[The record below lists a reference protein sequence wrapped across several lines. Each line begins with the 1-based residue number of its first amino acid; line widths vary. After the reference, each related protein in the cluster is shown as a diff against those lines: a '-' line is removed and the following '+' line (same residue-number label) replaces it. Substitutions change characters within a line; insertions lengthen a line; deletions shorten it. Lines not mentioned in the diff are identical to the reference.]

1 MTGMSLPA
9 ATTDATVLITGASSG
24 IGTELA
30 RALAARGYNLTVNAR
45 GEDRLAALA
54 DELRRAHGVR
64 VDVHSGDLGD
74 PGARAELIETLRTGE
89 LEVVGVC
96 NNAGFG
102 SVGRFHE
109 LPLARE
115 QHMVRLNVDALH
127 ELTGA
132 FLVRMVERASGAILN
147 VASTASFQPV
157 PGLATYAATKAFV
170 ASFSEAVHTELA
182 GTGVS
187 CTSLSPGP
195 TRTEFGERAG
205 VSGIVGRSPDF
216 LVDSPA
222 DVARQAVDAMLAG
235 KRSVIPSLRNK
246 ASALGGRFV
255 PRTILLPAISRIGGA
270 GARRASEVDE
280 KTSPV

>member
-9 ATTDATVLITGASSG
+9 ATTGSTVLITGASSG
-24 IGTELA
+24 IGKELA
-30 RALAARGYNLTVNAR
+30 RALAARGYDVTLNAR
-45 GEDRLAALA
+45 HEDRLRAVAE
-54 DELRRAHGVR
+54 ELRTAYRVRA
-64 VDVHSGDLGD
+64 DVHAADLAN
-74 PGARAELIETLRTGE
+74 PTERAGLIEAVRGGG

-102 SVGRFHE
+102 TVGRFHE
-109 LPLARE
+109 LSLERE

-132 FLVRMVERASGAILN
+132 FLPRMVERGAGAILN

-170 ASFSEAVHTELA
+170 GSFSEAVHTELS

-187 CTSLSPGP
+187 CTSLCPGP

-216 LVDSPA
+216 LIDSPA
-222 DVARQAVDAMLAG
+222 DVARQAVEAMLSG
-235 KRSVIPSLRNK
+235 RRSAIPSLRNK
-246 ASALGGRFV
+246 ASAFGGRFV
-255 PRTILLPAISRIGGA
+255 PRTLLLPAISRIGG
-270 GARRASEVDE
+270 GGNKLASEASE
-280 KTSPV
+280 KAAH